1 MLGWVEAVLGEVEG
15 QISQIYDA
23 LSMKLCFVI
32 YNIAGPLGWLA
43 EPGGPPGVW
52 TL

>member
-1 MLGWVEAVLGEVEG
+1 MG
-15 QISQIYDA
+15 QISQICDA
-23 LSMKLCFVI
+23 AGMKLCFVI